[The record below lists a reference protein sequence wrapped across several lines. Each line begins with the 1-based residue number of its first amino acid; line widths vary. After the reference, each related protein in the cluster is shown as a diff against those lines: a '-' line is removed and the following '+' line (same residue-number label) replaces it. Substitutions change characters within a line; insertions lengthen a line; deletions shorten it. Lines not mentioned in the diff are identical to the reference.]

1 MVDRERADHHIK
13 RLGKAIRD
21 CGLVESYES
30 AGAYA
35 ETPLSWAPTPESAWC
50 GIFDGA
56 EIATA
61 LEGMLAQQAPDGAWP
76 LNVPN
81 TSAASEFEW
90 KAHLAIRNLLTL
102 RSYGHL

>member
-1 MVDRERADHHIK
+1 M
-13 RLGKAIRD
+13 
-21 CGLVESYES
+21 
-30 AGAYA
+30 AGI
-35 ETPLSWAPTPESAWC
+35 LFDNC
-50 GIFDGA
+50 RIFDGA

-102 RSYGHL
+102 RAYGRL

>member
-30 AGAYA
+30 AGAYG

-56 EIATA
+56 ESATA
-61 LEGMLAQQAPDGAWP
+61 LDGMRTNRIPTAPG
-76 LNVPN
+76 
-81 TSAASEFEW
+81 
-90 KAHLAIRNLLTL
+90 R
-102 RSYGHL
+102 